1 MFFVIKPIT
10 NPNSRAI
17 YSAAILSQAAT
28 TDILPQAVSNAPIPP
43 INIPTVPS
51 QPNKDFLA
59 KLKPYTDNNKKSYA
73 QASKLNME
81 DIIHIKDIF
90 SSLPLKKI
98 IEVNDLLSKLKLIKP

>member
-1 MFFVIKPIT
+1 VLLYSHRQLPL
-10 NPNSRAI
+10 I
-17 YSAAILSQAAT
+17 YSLRQFPM
-28 TDILPQAVSNAPIPP
+28 PQFLPIPP
-43 INIPTVPS
+43 INIPTVPF